1 MGRTGAGKSS
11 LVIAFLRIVELER
24 GSILID
30 GVDLSTLK
38 LNDIRSAISL
48 IPQAPFLFSGTLRM
62 NLDPFHKHP
71 DDKIWK
77 VLEQVHLKKTC
88 MSFPKKLQHEV
99 SDQGSNL
106 SAGQQQLICVAR
118 ALLRGSRVILLDE
131 ATANVDSSTDSLIQE
146 TIQTAFKDKT
156 TLTIAHRLD
165 TVMASDRI
173 LVMDDGR
180 VSEFD
185 SPENLLAKQDGIFFA
200 LVEEW
205 RRNEEKRS
213 QT

>member
-1 MGRTGAGKSS
+1 MG
-11 LVIAFLRIVELER
+11 
-24 GSILID
+24 
-30 GVDLSTLK
+30 
-38 LNDIRSAISL
+38 
-48 IPQAPFLFSGTLRM
+48 PQAPFLFSGTLRM
-62 NLDPFHKHP
+62 NLDPFHKHS
-71 DDKIWK
+71 DGQIWN

-88 MSFPKKLQHEV
+88 MSFPDKLQYEV

-131 ATANVDSSTDSLIQE
+131 ATANVDSSTDSLIQM
-146 TIQTAFKDKT
+146 TIKNAFKDKT

-173 LVMDDGR
+173 LVMDDGQ

-185 SPENLLAKQDGIFFA
+185 SPKNLLKNQDGIFFG

-205 RRNEEKRS
+205 KKNEEKQF

>member
-1 MGRTGAGKSS
+1 M
-11 LVIAFLRIVELER
+11 
-24 GSILID
+24 
-30 GVDLSTLK
+30 
-38 LNDIRSAISL
+38 
-48 IPQAPFLFSGTLRM
+48 
-62 NLDPFHKHP
+62 
-71 DDKIWK
+71 
-77 VLEQVHLKKTC
+77 
-88 MSFPKKLQHEV
+88 
-99 SDQGSNL
+99 
-106 SAGQQQLICVAR
+106 
-118 ALLRGSRVILLDE
+118 DE

-185 SPENLLAKQDGIFFA
+185 SPKNLLAKQDGIFFA